1 MQKSSEFPLDIY
13 WWTWKANMLSIKN
26 KKNLIFTILH
36 FLNKIKKNVWR
47 YYYFTPVC
55 QKSWWY
61 NLQFLKDRASQTE
74 TGNFRSSVALL
85 LPKKIQNTKFW
96 NNEKHSWAYHRFT
109 HVYRKSQSYDV
120 WFLRY
125 GVRQTKFFVIL
136 GHFLPFYPP
145 NDAENLN

>member
-1 MQKSSEFPLDIY
+1 
-13 WWTWKANMLSIKN
+13 MLPIKN
-26 KKNLIFTILH
+26 RIILIFTILH
-36 FLNKIKKNVWR
+36 FFFLKKIKKNVWR

-74 TGNFRSSVALL
+74 IGNFSSSVALL
-85 LPKKIQNTKFW
+85 LLKKIQNTKFW
-96 NNEKHSWAYHRFT
+96 NNEKHSWAYDRFT
-109 HVYRKSQSYDV
+109 HVYQKSQSYDV

-136 GHFLPFYPP
+136 GHLLPFYPP
-145 NDAENLN
+145 NDAENLNLKKNEKNV